1 MVNVKS
7 TVNTTGAGNSGY
19 NGTFPVT
26 GITSAREFTVGIA
39 TDAGTFTS
47 DTLARNTSL
56 PYFKRKR
63 YNTTYVIQ
71 GTEETQKYIQG
82 KQDGIYYLTLLN
94 ASNNPAVDPFT
105 DEKYSQPIKHLYP
118 QTDRDNPTADPDGT
132 LLLCTI
138 RSCWWSYVDDVRK
151 SVTKET
157 IDKFVKDI
165 DVGIGLTDIVTSTGG
180 TFHRF

>member
-1 MVNVKS
+1 MSITNYPKKTNILTELTHNLSVDSQVELVNVTS

-19 NGTFPVT
+19 NGTFHVT

-82 KQDGIYYLTLLN
+82 KQDGVYLSL
-94 ASNNPAVDPFT
+94 
-105 DEKYSQPIKHLYP
+105 IH
-118 QTDRDNPTADPDGT
+118 
-132 LLLCTI
+132 I
-138 RSCWWSYVDDVRK
+138 
-151 SVTKET
+151 
-157 IDKFVKDI
+157 
-165 DVGIGLTDIVTSTGG
+165 
-180 TFHRF
+180 